1 MTGRDV
7 DMDIEVELDT
17 GTCVGSTWCTTI
29 AARTFV
35 MGADGKAHVGDVG
48 DATLQE
54 LQEAEDSCP
63 VSAIRVQAKSDEG
76 A

>member
-1 MTGRDV
+1 MSDV
-7 DMDIEVELDT
+7 AVELDA

-29 AARTFV
+29 ASRAFV
-35 MGADGKAHVGDVG
+35 MGADGKARVADVE
-48 DATLQE
+48 DASLDE

-63 VSAIRVQAKSDEG
+63 VSAIRVLAQAENEG

>member
-1 MTGRDV
+1 MTGDGAVRVDV
-7 DMDIEVELDT
+7 DAD
-17 GTCVGSTWCTTI
+17 TCVGSTWCTTV

-35 MGADGKAHVGDVG
+35 MGPDGKAHVANLDGVDIE
-48 DATLQE
+48 E

-63 VSAIRVQAKSDEG
+63 VSAIRVTGPPTDQG